1 MKLKSRTRENRRIG
15 FWCFNP
21 AVGFKKIHN
30 LNPRWIILTSG
41 TLSPL
46 DEFSNE
52 LGTNFP
58 LKLENPHVIDKNQ
71 VKFSVLKRGVKG
83 KTFNFSY
90 TNREWDV
97 MINDLG
103 LTIVEICKTTPG
115 GVLAF
120 FPSYSLMNRI
130 IETWEK
136 AKIDKD
142 IERYKTLLVEPKESA
157 HYPHVISSFYND
169 VYSKGSLLLG
179 VCRGKIAEG
188 LDFSDDAA
196 RAVVVIGVPY
206 PLKTDPKTIM
216 KQYYLDKIRSISNK
230 GISSQAWFLMQAT
243 RATNQAIGR
252 VIRHAEDYGNIILI
266 DERFAEAKHKVSA
279 SAWLRDQLLEFDDF
293 KEAKSEYEKF
303 YFEMKSKKFIP
314 KVDRLEKLYLEFHEQ
329 DNEYFKKIKDKIQAD
344 AALRSGLKDTKK

>member
-1 MKLKSRTRENRRIG
+1 
-15 FWCFNP
+15 
-21 AVGFKKIHN
+21 
-30 LNPRWIILTSG
+30 
-41 TLSPL
+41 
-46 DEFSNE
+46 
-52 LGTNFP
+52 
-58 LKLENPHVIDKNQ
+58 
-71 VKFSVLKRGVKG
+71 
-83 KTFNFSY
+83 
-90 TNREWDV
+90 

-103 LTIVEICKTTPG
+103 LSFVEICKSTPG

-120 FPSYSLMNRI
+120 FPSYSLMNRVL
-130 IETWEK
+130 ETWEK
-136 AKIDKD
+136 SKIDKD

-169 VYSKGSLLLG
+169 VYSKGSVMLG
-179 VCRGKIAEG
+179 VWRGKIAEG

-266 DERFAEAKHKVSA
+266 DERFSETKHKVST
-279 SAWLRDQLLEFDDF
+279 SAWLRDQLQEFEDF
-293 KEAKSEYEKF
+293 REAISEYEKF
-303 YFEMKSKKFIP
+303 YSDMKEKQFIP
-314 KVDRLEKLYLEFHEQ
+314 KVDKLEKLSLEFHEQ
-329 DNEYFKKIKDKIQAD
+329 DNEYFKKIKDKIQED
-344 AALRSGLKDTKK
+344 AAARFQIRDTKKIKKIEDKKLIEQDSDIAENLKQPKEEIQKASKPKSNRITLNLSSNIKSNEKPTKITKVSKIYSSLSRKPKIL